1 MFGDNAN
8 MVFLDTYRKGNVV
21 GGYERHDHT
30 YRVDRPTHLRALFL
44 PSSAP
49 RILPYSC
56 PNPCA

>member
-21 GGYERHDHT
+21 GGMSGHDHT
-30 YRVDRPTHLRALFL
+30 YRVVCRTPAVCL

-49 RILPYSC
+49 GILPYF
-56 PNPCA
+56 CA